1 MRILHKHH
9 AHPSDPGQRG
19 AALLLSFLVLIVIL
33 MICYQVNRTVSGNQT
48 EANRNRILTSM
59 EWGIDSI
66 LLQIHEDLKA
76 DAEGGGAGAGAAPA
90 DPLDAGLDGA
100 EGGEESSDPV
110 DSKMDDWATPDTVHI
125 NDQALRI
132 LIVDEDSK
140 FNVLGILNQ
149 NEDEAEEALD
159 ILRRVLDFCREDTA
173 HDIDS
178 SQAAE
183 MAQAILT
190 HLKSRKDSL
199 LPMEE
204 RLSDP
209 EDEQADTARMP
220 TSLREFIVLEPFEEH
235 HFKDFFDVDG
245 NRVHSIEWFL
255 TCYTTVTTK
264 SGAASGGGFAV
275 NVNTAPRAVL
285 AALFDSREVDGRLW
299 AEVIEYRNT
308 EDERIGR
315 GRGAD
320 ARRVRQRGPADEVL
334 RQPRRARGAAELR
347 GHGGRDQSSD
357 PPAAGHHQPGLHH
370 LRRRAPVDAQRI
382 EPDRRVLFAAR
393 ARTVR
398 TRWNT
403 PVEDRALRRLAAIE
417 QRVRLDHPAHSLG
430 RVGPRTARGAGH
442 RRQLG
447 SMARRKRTVRR
458 ASQRPGFD
466 PVRLEVFHHLFAAV
480 AEEMGI
486 ALQRAAFSP
495 NIKERRD
502 FSCAL
507 FSAGGE
513 AVAQAAHVPV
523 HLGSAPLSLAATRN
537 ALDLAQGDVAVLNDP
552 YEGGTHLPDITLVAP
567 VFLTGR
573 QGADF
578 HLVSR
583 AHHADVGGMHPGSM
597 APAPDVHGE
606 GLRIPPI
613 RLVRAGQ
620 VERDV
625 LRLLL
630 ANMRVPAEREAD
642 LLAQWAALRVGA
654 TRLQSMADEHG
665 ARTIVDR
672 GSDLIDWTEALTRT
686 VLDSLPQQALT
697 FEDTLE
703 LADWDPVTLRLTMT
717 ARKGRATFDFTGT
730 DDQVAAPR
738 CGRGPAP

>member
-1 MRILHKHH
+1 
-9 AHPSDPGQRG
+9 
-19 AALLLSFLVLIVIL
+19 
-33 MICYQVNRTVSGNQT
+33 
-48 EANRNRILTSM
+48 
-59 EWGIDSI
+59 
-66 LLQIHEDLKA
+66 
-76 DAEGGGAGAGAAPA
+76 
-90 DPLDAGLDGA
+90 
-100 EGGEESSDPV
+100 
-110 DSKMDDWATPDTVHI
+110 
-125 NDQALRI
+125 
-132 LIVDEDSK
+132 
-140 FNVLGILNQ
+140 
-149 NEDEAEEALD
+149 
-159 ILRRVLDFCREDTA
+159 
-173 HDIDS
+173 
-178 SQAAE
+178 
-183 MAQAILT
+183 
-190 HLKSRKDSL
+190 
-199 LPMEE
+199 
-204 RLSDP
+204 
-209 EDEQADTARMP
+209 
-220 TSLREFIVLEPFEEH
+220 
-235 HFKDFFDVDG
+235 
-245 NRVHSIEWFL
+245 
-255 TCYTTVTTK
+255 
-264 SGAASGGGFAV
+264 
-275 NVNTAPRAVL
+275 
-285 AALFDSREVDGRLW
+285 
-299 AEVIEYRNT
+299 
-308 EDERIGR
+308 
-315 GRGAD
+315 
-320 ARRVRQRGPADEVL
+320 
-334 RQPRRARGAAELR
+334 
-347 GHGGRDQSSD
+347 
-357 PPAAGHHQPGLHH
+357 
-370 LRRRAPVDAQRI
+370 
-382 EPDRRVLFAAR
+382 
-393 ARTVR
+393 
-398 TRWNT
+398 
-403 PVEDRALRRLAAIE
+403 
-417 QRVRLDHPAHSLG
+417 
-430 RVGPRTARGAGH
+430 
-442 RRQLG
+442 
-447 SMARRKRTVRR
+447 MARRKRTVRR
-458 ASQRPGFD
+458 ASQGPGFD

-507 FSAGGE
+507 FSASGE

-573 QGADF
+573 LGADF

-686 VLDSLPQQALT
+686 VLDSLPRQALT

-703 LADWDPVTLRLTMT
+703 LADRDPVTLRLTMT

-730 DDQVAAPR
+730 DDQVAAPINTVPAVVLSAVAYALR
-738 CGRGPAP
+738 LFLPPGTPTNGGVTRGVEVRTRPGSLIDARYPAPVASGNVETSQRLVDVLLGVLAQAFPDRVPAASAGTMSNLTIGSSEHGFAFYETLAGGAGGGPAGPGAHAVQTHMTNTRNTPIEALEQELPLRILTTDVRRGSGGGGACPGGDGVVRRVRVLTAASIGWSAGRQAHGPWGLAGGEAGRPGAAVFRRAGTRKDHPLPPQAAVDLQPGDEIEVRSPGGGGYGSTRAARSSTRRR